1 LHAAGVTT
9 ATAQQLLRQ
18 LLADGHAARPLVDI
32 GSSSVSGLR
41 HPNPFATRGKPGRM
55 VAHPVQHIRSLNAA
69 EAAAVGSD
77 TVRAGRSFL
86 APALDSAGSFTDPT
100 GVRWAWSN
108 GEPTLLGH
116 PLEQAGVRGIRRHP
130 RPDWSLTSLAAPAAP
145 AQQPADQPADRP
157 ADGPA
162 VQDAAPA
169 ATPDGAVLVLE
180 PPCPGML
187 ELAMA
192 LRNPW
197 QFMHDITD
205 GWRVAGALLD
215 WSLQTLLEAYGH
227 VLQAL
232 PQPPDLVVIS
242 DVLGFRAGM
251 YLPVSD
257 FRAQYLPRLRALVL
271 QLRDLTGAA
280 VLLRCQGAVGPLLG
294 QLATLEPDLLHLQ
307 RDVAG
312 LEVCRLRAAIPA
324 TTSLH
329 GVVDLVRLGRTLA
342 GGDTQRATQEAVRLA
357 EAWPAVAAPLGIV
370 PADVAP
376 DVLARAASFVRCLT
390 PATLRALHGEP
401 DPARVLAPLF
411 CRSATVDLAADG
423 RPALALP

>member
-1 LHAAGVTT
+1 VTT

-32 GSSSVSGLR
+32 GSSTVSGLR
-41 HPNPFATRGKPGRM
+41 HPNPFAARGKPGRM
-55 VAHPVQHIRSLNAA
+55 VAHPVQHIRSLDAA

-77 TVRAGRSFL
+77 TMRAGRSFR

-130 RPDWSLTSLAAPAAP
+130 RPDWSLTSLAAPASTAD
-145 AQQPADQPADRP
+145 QPADQPTD
-157 ADGPA
+157 
-162 VQDAAPA
+162 QDAAPA
-169 ATPDGAVLVLE
+169 ATPGGAVLVVE

-215 WSLQTLLEAYGH
+215 WSLQTQVEAYSH
-227 VLQAL
+227 ILQSL
-232 PQPPDLVVIS
+232 PQPPDLVVIP

-280 VLLRCQGAVGPLLG
+280 VLLKCQGAVGPLLG

-329 GVVDLVRLGRTLA
+329 GVVDLVRLGRALA
-342 GGDTQRATQEAVRLA
+342 GGDTQRATQEAIRLA

-370 PADVAP
+370 PADVTP

-411 CRSATVDLAADG
+411 CRSTTVDLAADG
-423 RPALALP
+423 QPALALP

>member
-1 LHAAGVTT
+1 MTT

-18 LLADGHAARPLVDI
+18 LLADGRAARPLVDI

-41 HPNPFATRGKPGRM
+41 HPNPFASRNKPGRM
-55 VAHPVQHIRSLNAA
+55 VAHPVQHIRSLDAA

-77 TVRAGRSFL
+77 MVRAGRSFR
-86 APALDSAGSFTDPT
+86 APALDIGGSFTDPT

-108 GEPTLLGH
+108 GEPILLGH

-130 RPDWSLTSLAAPAAP
+130 RPVWSVGAQVAPTP
-145 AQQPADQPADRP
+145 ED
-157 ADGPA
+157 
-162 VQDAAPA
+162 QDAAPA
-169 ATPDGAVLVLE
+169 ATPDGTVLVVE

-205 GWRVAGALLD
+205 GWRVGGALLD
-215 WSLQTLLEAYGH
+215 WSLQTLVEGYTH
-227 VLQAL
+227 VLHAL
-232 PQPPDLVVIS
+232 PQPPDLVVIP

-251 YLPVSD
+251 YLSVSD
-257 FRAQYLPRLRALVL
+257 FRAQYLPRLRALVT

-294 QLATLEPDLLHLQ
+294 HLATLEPELLHVQ

-329 GVVDLVRLGRTLA
+329 GVVDLVRLGRALA
-342 GGDTQRATQEAVRLA
+342 GGDTQRATQEAVLLA
-357 EAWPAVAAPLGIV
+357 EAWPAVAAPRGIV
-370 PADVAP
+370 PADVPA

-411 CRSATVDLAADG
+411 CRSATVDLAGDG
-423 RPALALP
+423 EPALALP